1 MIDMELDWKKYTALA
16 RQAAAEGVVLLEN
29 RRGALPFGSG
39 ARISVFGRIQS
50 HYYKSGTGSGGMV
63 NTPPVPTIPEALRE
77 SGRVAVNEDLQ
88 KVYAAWEETHPF
100 DPGQGWGQEPWA
112 QEEMPVTQ
120 ALCQEMAEKSD
131 IALVILGRNA
141 GEDRDS
147 RDSDG
152 AYRLGAAEQQLL
164 SLVREAFPTMVVVLN
179 TAAIMDLTG
188 ILVLEPDGLVLA
200 WQGGQEGAR
209 GLADVLTGAV
219 CPSGR
224 LPDTIARRA
233 SDYPSAPNFG
243 GLAKNFYQE
252 DIYVGY
258 RYFETAT
265 PDKVL
270 YPFGFGLSYTT
281 FSLHLEHFEKRDD
294 ALLVQISV
302 ENTGNVP
309 GKEVVQVYGSAPQGA
324 LGKAARVLL
333 GFCKTET
340 LAQGQK
346 TLCDLTLPLYFL
358 ASYDDSGATGHR
370 NAYVLEAGQYR
381 LYVGTDVRQTSGSI
395 SWLQPELQVLRQ
407 LTENLAPVEFFRRM
421 RPHRQEDGS
430 YAMILEDAPT
440 LTKSESEEFA
450 AELPAPLKSAKT
462 GTLQD
467 VAQGSLTLGEF
478 VDQFTDEDLAAIV
491 RGEGMGS
498 PKVTAGTAA
507 AFGGVTKSL
516 ETLGIPC
523 GCCTDGPS
531 GLRLDSGVQAFSLP
545 GGTCLASSFNAP
557 LNEALYAM
565 AGLEMAWNHIDVLLG
580 PGMNI
585 HRHPL
590 NGRNFEYFSEDPL
603 LTGKIAAAQ
612 LRGLHSAGVT
622 GCIKHFCGNNQ
633 ETKRTELND
642 VVSQRALREIYLK
655 GFEIAVTEG
664 HADAVM
670 TTYGAVNG
678 VWTAGSYDLNTRILR
693 QEWGFTG
700 IVMTDW
706 WAKVS
711 RRGQDGDPSD
721 LASMVLAQNDL
732 YMVCPDVEKDREA
745 GNLRAALRDPAV
757 RTSAQRCAE
766 NICAFLLKTRSYAR
780 TQGREK
786 PVTIVNRPQGDM
798 TISPDDLRY
807 IPIESG
813 TELDLAGSNTERGA
827 SLILALEVPV
837 PGNYALTLTARAQGG
852 ETIQIPVTVF
862 VQGFPFF
869 SYLWNGTEG
878 QWQAQERSLY
888 IRDRYS
894 VARLYFGQSGLE
906 LKSLK
911 FTLLPQ

>member
-16 RQAAAEGVVLLEN
+16 RRAAAEGVVLLEN
-29 RRGALPFGSG
+29 RGKVLPFASG
-39 ARISVFGRIQS
+39 ARLSVFGRIQS

-63 NTPPVPTIPEALRE
+63 NTPPVPTIPEALAE
-77 SGRVAVNEDLQ
+77 SGRVTVNEELQ
-88 KVYAAWEETHPF
+88 KVYADWEETHPF

-112 QEEMPVTQ
+112 QEEMPVT
-120 ALCQEMAEKSD
+120 AELCQKMAGCSD
-131 IALVILGRNA
+131 VALVILGRNA

-152 AYRLGAAEQQLL
+152 AYRLSPLERQLL
-164 SLVREAFPTMVVVLN
+164 SRVRQAFSAMVVVLN

-188 ILVLEPDGLVLA
+188 ILSLDPDGLVLA
-200 WQGGQEGAR
+200 WQAGQEGAR

-224 LPDTIARRA
+224 LPDTVACRA
-233 SDYPSAPNFG
+233 GDYPSAPNFG
-243 GLAKNFYQE
+243 GLTKNVYQE

-258 RYFETAT
+258 RYFETVA
-265 PDKVL
+265 PNKVL
-270 YPFGFGLSYTT
+270 YPFGFGLSYTS
-281 FSLHLEHFEKRDD
+281 FSLHLEHFEKRTHS
-294 ALLVQISV
+294 LSLQVSV
-302 ENTGNVP
+302 ENTGAVP
-309 GKEVVQVYGSAPQGA
+309 GKEVVQVYGSAPQGL

-340 LAQGQK
+340 LAPGQRE
-346 TLCDLTLPLYFL
+346 LCNLTIPLYFL
-358 ASYDDSGATGHR
+358 ASYDDSGITGHR
-370 NAYVLEAGQYR
+370 NAYVLEPGQYR
-381 LYVGTDVRQTSGSI
+381 LYVGASVRQVSGSI
-395 SWLQPELQVLRQ
+395 SWLQPELLVLEQ
-407 LTENLAPVEFFRRM
+407 LTENLAPVEPFRRM
-421 RPHRQEDGS
+421 KPHRREDGT
-430 YAMILEDAPT
+430 YTMILEDAPT
-440 LTKSESEEFA
+440 LTKSEPDQFS
-450 AELPAPLKSAKT
+450 AECPAPLAASAS
-462 GTLQD
+462 GTLAD
-467 VAQGSLTLGEF
+467 VANGALTL
-478 VDQFTDEDLAAIV
+478 DAFTAQLTDRELAALV

-498 PKVTAGTAA
+498 PRVTPGTAA
-507 AFGGVTKSL
+507 AFGGVTKDL
-516 ETLGIPC
+516 QFRGIPC

-531 GLRLDSGVQAFSLP
+531 GLRLDSGSHAFSLP

-565 AGLEMAWNHIDVLLG
+565 TGLEMAWNHIDVLLG

-603 LTGKIAAAQ
+603 LTGKLAAAQ

-664 HADAVM
+664 QADAVM

-678 VWTAGSYDLNTRILR
+678 VWTAGSYDLNARILR

-711 RRGQDGDPSD
+711 RRGLEGGPKD
-721 LASMVLAQNDL
+721 LMSMVLAQNDL
-732 YMVCPDVEKDREA
+732 YMVCPDVEKDPEA
-745 GNLRAALRDPAV
+745 GDLLAALADPQIRA
-757 RTSAQRCAE
+757 SAQRCAR
-766 NICAFLLKTRSYAR
+766 NVCAFLLHTRAFAR
-780 TQGREK
+780 SRGTEEA
-786 PVTIVNRPQGDM
+786 VTVINRPQGALVV
-798 TISPDDLRY
+798 SPDDLRY
-807 IPIESG
+807 RLVRDG
-813 TELDLAGSNTERGA
+813 TTLDLTGTDTARGA
-827 SLILALEVPV
+827 SLVLALEVPT
-837 PGNYALTLTARAQGG
+837 PGNYRLALSARASRG
-852 ETIQIPVTVF
+852 ETVQIPVTVF
-862 VQGFPFF
+862 LQGFPFC
-869 SYLWNGTEG
+869 SYLWNGTG
-878 QWQAQERSLY
+878 DLWQTQDRSLY

-894 VARLYFGQSGLE
+894 VLRLYFGQSGLA
-906 LKSLK
+906 LQSLT
-911 FTLLPQ
+911 FTLLPR

>member
-1 MIDMELDWKKYTALA
+1 MELDWKKYTALA

-29 RRGALPFGSG
+29 RDSILPFGAG
-39 ARISVFGRIQS
+39 CRVSVFGRIQS

-63 NTPPVPTIPEALRE
+63 NTPPVPTIPEALTE
-77 SGRVAVNEDLQ
+77 SGRVCVNEDLR
-88 KVYAAWEETHPF
+88 KVYAAWDAEHPF

-112 QEEMPVTQ
+112 QEEMPVTRE
-120 ALCQEMAEKSD
+120 LCQKMAKKSD
-131 IALVILGRNA
+131 VALVILGRNA

-152 AYRLGAAEQQLL
+152 AYRLGAVEQQMLTQ
-164 SLVREAFPTMVVVLN
+164 VREAFSSMVVVLN
-179 TAAIMDLTG
+179 TAAIMDLEG
-188 ILVLEPDGLVLA
+188 ILALKPEGLVLA
-200 WQGGQEGAR
+200 WQAGQEGAR

-243 GLAKNFYQE
+243 GLEKNVYQE

-258 RYFETAT
+258 RYFETAA
-265 PDKVL
+265 PEKVL
-270 YPFGFGLSYTT
+270 YPFGFGLSYTS
-281 FSLHLEHFEKRDD
+281 FCLHLEHFEKQDS
-294 ALLVQISV
+294 ALQIQVSV
-302 ENTGNVP
+302 ENTGAVP
-309 GKEVVQVYGSAPQGA
+309 GKEVIQVYGSAPQGA

-340 LAQGQK
+340 LAPGQK
-346 TLCDLTLPLYFL
+346 VVCSLTLPLYYL
-358 ASYDDSGATGHR
+358 ASYDDSGVTGCR
-370 NAYVLEAGQYR
+370 NAYVLEPGQYS
-381 LYVGTDVRQTSGSI
+381 LYVGTDVRQVSGSI

-407 LTENLAPVEFFRRM
+407 LSENLAPVESFRRM
-421 RPHRQEDGS
+421 RPHRQEDGT

-440 LTKSESEEFA
+440 LTKSEDDEFS
-450 AELPAPLKSAKT
+450 AERPAPLTDAKA
-462 GTLQD
+462 GTLAD
-467 VAQGSLTLGEF
+467 VAAGKLTLSQF
-478 VDQFTDEDLAAIV
+478 VAQFSDRELAAIV

-507 AFGGVTKSL
+507 AFGGVTEALQSR
-516 ETLGIPC
+516 GIPC

-531 GLRLDSGVQAFSLP
+531 GLRLDSGAQAFSLP
-545 GGTCLASSFNAP
+545 GGTCLASSFNTP

-565 AGLEMAWNHIDVLLG
+565 TGLEMAWNHIDVLLG

-603 LTGKIAAAQ
+603 LTGKMAAAQ
-612 LRGLHSAGVT
+612 LRGLHTAGVT
-622 GCIKHFCGNNQ
+622 GCVKHFCGNNQ
-633 ETKRTELND
+633 ETRRTELND

-664 HADAVM
+664 QADAIM

-693 QEWGFTG
+693 QEWGFSG

-706 WAKVS
+706 WAKIS

-721 LASMVLAQNDL
+721 LLSMVLSQNDL
-732 YMVCPDVEKDREA
+732 YMVCPDVEKDPAA
-745 GNLRAALRDPAV
+745 GNLLAALKEPSV
-757 RTSAQRCAE
+757 RACAQRCAG

-780 TQGREK
+780 AQGTET
-786 PVTIVNRPQGDM
+786 PVTVVNRPQGDL
-798 TISPDDLRY
+798 TISPDDLQY
-807 IPIESG
+807 TLVEDG
-813 TELDLAGSNTERGA
+813 TELDLSGANTERGA
-827 SLILALEVPV
+827 SLVLALEVPV
-837 PGNYALTLTARAQGG
+837 PGNYTLTLTARAMGG

-862 VQGFPFF
+862 VQGFPYF

-878 QWQAQERSLY
+878 QWQAQDRSLY

-906 LKSLK
+906 LKKLK
-911 FTLLPQ
+911 FTLLSE